1 MPASRSLLSRFRLGV
16 VSFLTATSVCAG
28 TIPPSV
34 HADYEEPF
42 TMSASE
48 CLAPELLKGPHHRV
62 LEQVQNDGFFNHY
75 TVQSPFGEFT
85 APSTT
90 MLKFLINEL
99 NAIAEMKKVETDD
112 AAVAS
117 LKKSGQNTIKGIKSL
132 FTDTEDT
139 LKGAASGVQS
149 IFHRASE
156 SIGSRD
162 PTGAEDSRMKQVIG
176 YSKSKGRIATS
187 YQVNV
192 YSRNQVLQ
200 KELDRLAW
208 ADYLGGLGVGVAT
221 SAIPGIGGV
230 VLTTSGT
237 ARLLNEAIN
246 TTPAS
251 ELWVQSRDKLMAL
264 GMDADTVQL
273 FLNHDMF
280 SPALYTVMTSAL
292 QSMREVDNLELF
304 LKVSL
309 PASTPE
315 MARMITETAVLTAGY
330 HKHVEPLASI
340 VPMVRI
346 TRAVNRDGDAVVI
359 LPTDHL
365 IWTEKTAG
373 VLTEISEKVSA
384 SGGRETELWVLGD
397 LSETM
402 QRECTKKGW
411 KVRTNVRAKLIPVER

>member
-1 MPASRSLLSRFRLGV
+1 MPGHPSLAARLCLLIA
-16 VSFLTATSVCAG
+16 SFLTAASVLAG
-28 TIPPSV
+28 AMPPSV
-34 HADYEEPF
+34 HAEYEEPP
-42 TMSASE
+42 TLSASGL
-48 CLAPELLKGPHHRV
+48 LAPELLKGPHHTV

-75 TVQSPFGEFT
+75 TVQSSFGEFK

-99 NAIAEMKKVETDD
+99 NAIAEMRKVETDD
-112 AAVAS
+112 TAVAS
-117 LKKSGQNTIKGIKSL
+117 LKTSGENTIKGIKSL

-156 SIGSRD
+156 TIGSRD

-176 YSKSKGRIATS
+176 FSKSKGRIATS

-200 KELDRLAW
+200 EELDRLAW

-221 SAIPGIGGV
+221 SAIPGVGGI

-251 ELWVQSRDKLMAL
+251 ELWIQSRDKLTAL
-264 GMDADTVQL
+264 GMDVDTIQL

-292 QSMREVDNLELF
+292 ESMREVDNLELF

-330 HKHVEPLASI
+330 HKHVEPLATV
-340 VPMVRI
+340 VPMARI
-346 TRAVNRDGDAVVI
+346 TRAVSRDGDAVVI

-365 IWTEKTAG
+365 IWTDKAAG
-373 VLTEISEKVSA
+373 VLTEITENVSA
-384 SGGRETELWVLGD
+384 SAGRETELWVLGD

-402 QRECTKKGW
+402 QRECTKNGW
-411 KVRTNVRAKLIPVER
+411 KVQTDVHRQLIPDER